1 MTEDILTPFL
11 DDADV
16 ILYAGDCIDIMR
28 RMPGSSVD
36 AIVTDPPYGLE
47 FMGRA
52 WDGFGTP
59 LGFQTWTE
67 AWAVE
72 AFRILKPGGH
82 LLAFAGTRTY
92 HRMVTGVEDA
102 GFEIRDCIAW
112 MYGSGFPKSLD
123 VSKAIDKTDASDEQQ
138 ARRYRFTAWVRSA
151 GLTAK
156 QIDKATGT
164 LMGNHYTTHPTQPA
178 IMTREHLEAIRHL
191 VADVPAWVEVECDK
205 RSVESKNMASRE
217 VTRERVVPLGP
228 GFASAKYQ
236 GDNIGNKDY
245 ADTLPH
251 TPEATKWNGWGTA
264 LKPAFEPIVVA
275 RRPLIGTVAANV
287 LEHGTGALNIDACR
301 IGTEAVG
308 WGGGGSKLYEGE
320 LSTDGGE
327 PRPATGRWPAN
338 IALDATAGAM
348 LDEQSG
354 EQRSTVG
361 VRDPNGSMGYHGG
374 ASGLPGVASGHADT
388 GGASR
393 FFYTAKASR
402 QDRNAGGL
410 ADNTHPTVK
419 PTDLMRWLI
428 RLVTPPGGIIL
439 DPFGGS
445 GSTGLAARAENVR
458 CILIERE
465 PEYLEIIRD
474 RLAQQN
480 LFADRD

>member
-1 MTEDILTPFL
+1 M
-11 DDADV
+11 A
-16 ILYAGDCIDIMR
+16 
-28 RMPGSSVD
+28 S
-36 AIVTDPPYGLE
+36 
-47 FMGRA
+47 
-52 WDGFGTP
+52 
-59 LGFQTWTE
+59 
-67 AWAVE
+67 
-72 AFRILKPGGH
+72 
-82 LLAFAGTRTY
+82 
-92 HRMVTGVEDA
+92 GVEDA

-138 ARRYRFTAWVRSA
+138 ARRYRFTEWVRST

-156 QIDKATGT
+156 QIDNATGT
-164 LMGNHYTTHPTQPA
+164 NMGGHYVTDASQPA
-178 IMTREHLEAIRHL
+178 IMTREHIEAIRHL
-191 VADVPAWVEVECDK
+191 VAEIPAWVEGECDK

-217 VTRERVVPLGP
+217 VLGKYEAHMGGLGGERLGIA
-228 GFASAKYQ
+228 G
-236 GDNIGNKDY
+236 GNIT
-245 ADTLPH
+245 APA
-251 TPEATKWNGWGTA
+251 TPEASKWQGWGTA
-264 LKPAFEPIVVA
+264 LKPAFEPVVVA

-301 IGTEAVG
+301 IGSDVRINQPGSTAPRRSMGDG
-308 WGGGGSKLYEGE
+308 WR
-320 LSTDGGE
+320 DDAE
-327 PRPATGRWPAN
+327 PTTANGRWPAN
-338 IALDATAGAM
+338 IALDATAAAM
-348 LDEQSG
+348 LDQQSG
-354 EQRSTVG
+354 VAQPKDQRTAIKGGNKGALGAFAGSSPDAVG
-361 VRDPNGSMGYHGG
+361 TWPADPG
-374 ASGLPGVASGHADT
+374 

-402 QDRNAGGL
+402 QDRNVGGL

-465 PEYLEIIRD
+465 PEYLQIIRD

-480 LFADRD
+480 LFATETTTDAT